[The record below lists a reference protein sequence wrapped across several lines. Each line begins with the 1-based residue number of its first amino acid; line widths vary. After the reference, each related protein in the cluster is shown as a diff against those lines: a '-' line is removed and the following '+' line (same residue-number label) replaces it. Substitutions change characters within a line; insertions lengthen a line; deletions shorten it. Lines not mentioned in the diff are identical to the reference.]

1 MLPPLADVI
10 ELLILCKMVP
20 FSTEFTMLFRNIYGG
35 SKPPP
40 YNIFVR

>member
-1 MLPPLADVI
+1 MLPPLTDAI
-10 ELLILCKMVP
+10 EMLILYEIVL
-20 FSTEFTMLFRNIYGG
+20 FSIEFTRMFRDLDGG